1 MYLIRNF
8 KHFVVDR
15 NVSAVKNKFVVQ
27 FKVEF
32 DVLLKAGLPNCP
44 FMTFS
49 MTPATTEAVFTK
61 P

>member
-8 KHFVVDR
+8 KHFIVDR
-15 NVSAVKNKFVVQ
+15 DVLAVKEFLIQ

-32 DVLLKAGLPNCP
+32 DVLLKAGLLNCP

-49 MTPATTEAVFTK
+49 MTPAITKAVFTK